1 MGENMTI
8 ESVALTIRWFL
19 HFMATMVVALLVCC
33 YIALIIAKY
42 GGWVTIKM
50 GSSAFFLIP
59 CLIVA
64 AVYTWPE
71 RPKKALHE
79 KRMK

>member
-1 MGENMTI
+1 MRI
-8 ESVALTIRWFL
+8 KSVALTIRWFL
-19 HFMATMVVALLVCC
+19 HFMATMVVALLACY

-42 GGWVTIKM
+42 GAGVSIKIPP
-50 GSSAFFLIP
+50 SAFVLVP

>member
-1 MGENMTI
+1 MGGKMTI
-8 ESVALTIRWFL
+8 KSVALTIRWFL

-50 GSSAFFLIP
+50 PSLAFLIP

-64 AVYTWPE
+64 AVYTWPK
-71 RPKKALHE
+71 RPKKVLHE

>member
-1 MGENMTI
+1 MTI
-8 ESVALTIRWFL
+8 KSVARIIRRFL
-19 HFMATMVVALLVCC
+19 HFMSTMVVVLLGCC

-42 GGWVTIKM
+42 GGGVPIKIPP
-50 GSSAFFLIP
+50 SAFFLIP

-71 RPKKALHE
+71 RPKKALRE